1 MRVHDSNPL
10 NLQTVHS
17 RISEQLQELREK
29 ELLPHHYH
37 LQVCSGQAAFY
48 KQHSARLPTL
58 QGSVIVEQFLSNAM
72 SDADVVIEAVVDSM
86 EAKISIFK
94 GLRNTISIS

>member
-1 MRVHDSNPL
+1 M
-10 NLQTVHS
+10 
-17 RISEQLQELREK
+17 
-29 ELLPHHYH
+29 
-37 LQVCSGQAAFY
+37 G